1 MLTRLIHYWEFL
13 RNSYWLVPAIMLLT
27 VIGGSYGLLA
37 VDAHLDLNQYRGLGW
52 LVFSTS
58 EGARAVLSTIAASTF
73 AAATLTFSVTMVT
86 LSLTS
91 SQFGPRL
98 LRNFLRDT
106 LNQFTFGAFIAT
118 FIYCLL
124 IMRGL
129 VANSGRIPNIS
140 VSLSILMV
148 LFDAALFISF
158 ISHLTSS
165 IRVEHITAS
174 IGNEL
179 IDAIKRLL
187 PDEFSDPYCSVCYDN
202 PIFDQPPSVI
212 RAIKSG
218 YVQAINA
225 EALQSLADSEEITIK
240 LLCQPGQFIIP
251 KTPIAEVWPPIESET
266 DIDKHICSGFLLG
279 NEPSAE
285 QDIEFTIRQLVQI
298 AARALSP
305 SINDPFTAMACID
318 YLGIGLA
325 AIAGRDLPAARI
337 SNKQGRLLLIK
348 KNLTFL
354 SICDACFTIIRQMS
368 NDNPPVVI
376 YLLETLSQLAAIVK
390 RQEDREAV
398 LQTAKLTVNSAIG
411 KCEMDYDRR
420 AILQRFEQVET
431 TLELNFISRSS

>member
-1 MLTRLIHYWEFL
+1 MLTRLIHFWEFL
-13 RNSYWLVPAIMLLT
+13 RNSYWLVPSIMLLT
-27 VIGGSYGLLA
+27 VIGVSYGLLA
-37 VDAHLDLNQYRGLGW
+37 ADARLDLNQYRGLGW
-52 LVFSTS
+52 LVFSTT

-106 LNQFTFGAFIAT
+106 VNQFTFGAFIAT

-129 VANSGRIPNIS
+129 VANNGRIPNIS

-165 IRVEHITAS
+165 IRVEHITDS
-174 IGNEL
+174 IGKEL
-179 IDAIKRLL
+179 IDDIKRLL
-187 PDEFSDPYCSVCYDN
+187 PDEFTNAYCSVSYDH
-202 PIFDQPPSVI
+202 PLFDLPPTVI
-212 RAIKSG
+212 RSIKFG
-218 YVQAINA
+218 YVQAINI
-225 EALQSLADSEEITIK
+225 EELKSLAESEEITIK
-240 LLCQPGQFIIP
+240 LLCKPGHFIP
-251 KTPIAEVWPPIESET
+251 PQAPIAEVWPPIDSESN
-266 DIDKHICSGFLLG
+266 IDKLICSSFLLG

-318 YLGIGLA
+318 YLGTGLA
-325 AIAGRDLPAARI
+325 VIAGRDLPAAQIR
-337 SNKQGRLLLIK
+337 NKQGRLLLIK
-348 KNLTFL
+348 NKLTFQN
-354 SICDACFTIIRQMS
+354 ICDACFTIIRQMS

-376 YLLETLSQLAAIVK
+376 YLLETLGRLAFIVK

-398 LQTAKLTVNSAIG
+398 LQVAKLTVNSAIG

-420 AILQRFEQVET
+420 AIQQRFEQLKNTIERHV
-431 TLELNFISRSS
+431 NHVN

>member
-13 RNSYWLVPAIMLLT
+13 RNSYWLVPAIMLLA
-27 VIGGSYGLLA
+27 VIGISYGLLA
-37 VDAHLDLNQYRGLGW
+37 VDARLDLNQYRGLKW
-52 LVFSTS
+52 LIFSTA

-98 LRNFLRDT
+98 LRNFLRDPI
-106 LNQFTFGAFIAT
+106 NQFTFGAFIST

-129 VANSGRIPNIS
+129 VVNGNRIPNIS
-140 VSLSILMV
+140 
-148 LFDAALFISF
+148 
-158 ISHLTSS
+158 
-165 IRVEHITAS
+165 
-174 IGNEL
+174 
-179 IDAIKRLL
+179 
-187 PDEFSDPYCSVCYDN
+187 
-202 PIFDQPPSVI
+202 
-212 RAIKSG
+212 
-218 YVQAINA
+218 
-225 EALQSLADSEEITIK
+225 
-240 LLCQPGQFIIP
+240 
-251 KTPIAEVWPPIESET
+251 
-266 DIDKHICSGFLLG
+266 
-279 NEPSAE
+279 
-285 QDIEFTIRQLVQI
+285 
-298 AARALSP
+298 RALSP

-325 AIAGRDLPAARI
+325 AIAGRDLPAAQIR
-337 SNKQGRLLLIK
+337 NKQGRLLLIK
-348 KNLTFL
+348 KKLTFL
-354 SICDACFTIIRQMS
+354 NICDACFTIIRQMS

-376 YLLETLSQLAAIVK
+376 YLLETLGQLAAIVK